1 LVENKPA
8 PSAKVAEPKKVMKK
22 ISSSG
27 DDPWGAWSDNE
38 EIDIAKVDYNNLNL
52 NKMTDKELN
61 KHKKAMEV
69 EFNKKKIW
77 KDHPEF
83 EYDKRKDFS
92 KLKNNSNEV
101 EEDW

>member
-38 EIDIAKVDYNNLNL
+38 EIDIAKVDYNYLNL

-92 KLKNNSNEV
+92 QLRNNSNEV